1 MKRRDIISNLTIML
15 SLVFLLSCSENQIFH
30 EVENDEIT
38 NLKIPMTTAEV
49 LSIAYD
55 DTNNDLSEN
64 EVLNY
69 VREFKVAS
77 QTRSSSTITNVNIV
91 DKYYT
96 GNNTKARAGE
106 TLSIPFYKVKFQKN
120 GTEGCAI
127 VSGDKRS
134 PGVIAYIEKSDTKSH
149 SAIGKKYMLDMA
161 QTSTIHE
168 IEKVIQY
175 QDSLKVKTIN
185 KLSQEL
191 GIPKEQV
198 SFEKIKNN
206 ANQ

>member
-96 GNNTKARAGE
+96 GNNTKQE
-106 TLSIPFYKVKFQKN
+106 LEKHYLSLSI
-120 GTEGCAI
+120 
-127 VSGDKRS
+127 
-134 PGVIAYIEKSDTKSH
+134 KSNFRKMEQRDALLFLETKD
-149 SAIGKKYMLDMA
+149 L
-161 QTSTIHE
+161 
-168 IEKVIQY
+168 
-175 QDSLKVKTIN
+175 
-185 KLSQEL
+185 QEL
-191 GIPKEQV
+191 LPI
-198 SFEKIKNN
+198 
-206 ANQ
+206 

>member
-1 MKRRDIISNLTIML
+1 MITTKYKRISWKTVKYEKKRHYQYLTIML

-106 TLSIPFYKVKFQKN
+106 TFLSLSI
-120 GTEGCAI
+120 
-127 VSGDKRS
+127 
-134 PGVIAYIEKSDTKSH
+134 KSNFRKMEQRDALLFLETKD
-149 SAIGKKYMLDMA
+149 L
-161 QTSTIHE
+161 
-168 IEKVIQY
+168 
-175 QDSLKVKTIN
+175 
-185 KLSQEL
+185 QEL
-191 GIPKEQV
+191 LPI
-198 SFEKIKNN
+198 
-206 ANQ
+206 